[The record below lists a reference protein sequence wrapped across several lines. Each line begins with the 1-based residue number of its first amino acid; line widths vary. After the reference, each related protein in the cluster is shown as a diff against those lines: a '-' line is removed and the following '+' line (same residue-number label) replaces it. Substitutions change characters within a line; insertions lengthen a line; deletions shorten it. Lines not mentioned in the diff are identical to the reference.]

1 MRKLDILYILYLPN
15 DTHRTKELFALPLF
29 IKWALLDMKTKFEA
43 SFTKHVQYF
52 IAMIYTL
59 PDK

>member
-1 MRKLDILYILYLPN
+1 MRKLDILYILYVPN
-15 DTHRTKELFALPLF
+15 DTHRTKKVFALPLF
-29 IKWALLDMKTKFEA
+29 IKWALLGMKAKFKA
-43 SFTKHVQYF
+43 SFYKHVQYF